1 MPDSQILAAVDLG
14 SNSFHMIV
22 ARLSHG
28 QPKLIDRLREMVRL
42 AAGLDKHKQLDES
55 RQQIALE
62 CLSRFGERIRDINA
76 NSVRAVGTNTF
87 RKLRRSSEFIDNAE
101 QALGHPIEIISG
113 MEEARL
119 IYQGVVHSSPMVDGE
134 QLVVD
139 IGGGSTEIIRGAGAE
154 PHAMESLSIGCVGL
168 SSACFRDGK
177 LGKRHFER
185 ARIKARLELEPVRFG
200 FQRANPQRVMGAS
213 GTVRAAQAVISAIA
227 GKPTEIT
234 FERLESLINDIRK
247 ARHIDRLDLPGLSE
261 QRKPVFPG
269 GLAILIE
276 IMSALEI
283 DCIHASEGALRE
295 GIIYD
300 MVGRLQN
307 EDARVR
313 TVRSMEGRFNID
325 TAQADRVEA
334 AALALLDQV
343 AVAWKLDKPLDRQIL
358 SWAARLHEI
367 GLHIAHAQY
376 HLHGAYL
383 LANADMPG
391 FPTEE
396 QQVLARLVCEH
407 RGRFRRKP
415 TVDVPKSWGRRAK
428 RMSIL
433 LRLAVLFNRSRTN
446 IDMSGIT
453 CAVKGNKITISVAQA
468 RLDSNPLTWADLERE
483 ERYLADA
490 GVEMRL
496 LKTEASATSL
506 A

>member
-1 MPDSQILAAVDLG
+1 MSDSQILAAVDLG

-28 QPKLIDRLREMVRL
+28 QPKVIDRLREMVRL
-42 AAGLDKHKQLDES
+42 AAGLDKTKKLDEN

-62 CLSRFGERIRDINA
+62 CLGRFGERIRDINA
-76 NSVRAVGTNTF
+76 NSVRVVGTNTF
-87 RKLRRSSEFIDNAE
+87 RKLRRSSDFLDSAE
-101 QALGHPIEIISG
+101 QALGHPIEIVSG

-119 IYQGVVHSSPMVDGE
+119 IYQGVVHSSSMVDGE

-139 IGGGSTEIIRGAGAE
+139 IGGGSTEIISGLGTE

-168 SSACFRDGK
+168 SSKCFPHGK
-177 LGKRHFER
+177 LGKANFER
-185 ARIKARLELEPVRFG
+185 ARIRARLELEPIRFG
-200 FQRANPQRVMGAS
+200 FRRYRPQRVMGAS
-213 GTVRAAQAVISAIA
+213 GTIRATQTVVNAIA
-227 GKPTEIT
+227 GQSTEINI
-234 FERLESLINDIRK
+234 EGLEALIEKMQKSRNV
-247 ARHIDRLDLPGLSE
+247 DRLDLPGLSQ

-269 GLAILIE
+269 GVAILIE

-283 DCIHASEGALRE
+283 DCVQVSEGALRE

-300 MVGRLQN
+300 MVGRLRN

-334 AALALLDQV
+334 AAVTLLDQV
-343 AVAWKLDKPLDRQIL
+343 ALNWKLDGQSDRQIL

-367 GLHIAHAQY
+367 GLHIAHSQ
-376 HLHGAYL
+376 HNLHGAYL

-391 FPTEE
+391 FSTEE
-396 QQVLARLVCEH
+396 QQVIASLVCRH
-407 RGRFRRKP
+407 RGKLRRNP
-415 TVDVPKSWGRRAK
+415 PVQISRSWVRRAK
-428 RMSIL
+428 RLTIL
-433 LRLAVLFNRSRTN
+433 LRLAVLFNRSRTSV
-446 IDMSGIT
+446 DMSGINCT
-453 CAVKGNKITISVAQA
+453 AKGNKLTIAVE
-468 RLDSNPLTWADLERE
+468 RLRLHSNPLTWADLKRE
-483 ERYLADA
+483 EKYLADV

-496 LKTEASATSL
+496 LKTDASRTVL